1 MLRIKHLR
9 MGAQKRIAR
18 VNFCRIWSIVCKCL
32 AISFPKY
39 YNSVNNSKRAQIK
52 NHREETV
59 MGETER
65 LLLSLGMDSEHDG
78 YKKAVAILRILIDG
92 GDRAAE

>member
-1 MLRIKHLR
+1 
-9 MGAQKRIAR
+9 
-18 VNFCRIWSIVCKCL
+18 
-32 AISFPKY
+32 
-39 YNSVNNSKRAQIK
+39 
-52 NHREETV
+52 